1 MPHSAPSSSDTG
13 PQDAA
18 LANEVVVVTGAAGG
32 IGRAICELFARQ
44 GARLVLNDAG
54 VGIDGNGADPQP
66 LTALVAELRGRGS
79 EVVEHRADIATSE
92 GSRGLAE
99 LAVERFGRID
109 AWINVAGIAR
119 DGGFLRV
126 AEADFDSVLRTN
138 LKATFLC
145 TQAAASVM
153 KGQLHGRIVN
163 TTSTAGLL
171 GNFGQASATAA
182 AAGVYG
188 LTRTASIELQRF
200 KIRVNAVAPLAK
212 TRQTAELPMF
222 EKVDSMRAEHVAPAY
237 LFLASAL
244 SGDTTGVVMSV
255 AGGRLSVTKL
265 AESVGQFK
273 DTDDGIW
280 TAAEIA
286 EHFSAIRKGQA

>member
-1 MPHSAPSSSDTG
+1 LLSRH
-13 PQDAA
+13 
-18 LANEVVVVTGAAGG
+18 
-32 IGRAICELFARQ
+32 
-44 GARLVLNDAG
+44 GARLVLGDAG
-54 VGIDGNGADPQP
+54 VGIDGTGSDPER
-66 LTALVAELRGRGS
+66 LTALVAELRQRGG

-109 AWINVAGIAR
+109 AWINLAGIAR
-119 DGGFLRV
+119 DSSLLRA

-145 TQAAASVM
+145 TQAAANVM

-171 GNFGQASATAA
+171 GNFGQTSATAA

-222 EKVDSMRAEHVAPAY
+222 EKVDSMRPQHVAPAY

-273 DTDDGIW
+273 DADDGVW